1 MLSILPDP
9 KASRRSAK
17 ILSCCSVE
25 MDETSF
31 AFQVWR
37 STEDVQVSSKGVLLT
52 ILVGM
57 LGLPA
62 CLCAGQEPEKISN
75 TDQVHQSSTV
85 AKHNNAEEATEP
97 ASQSRDSR
105 YQLHPGDSLAIIFPL
120 TPEFNQPAVAIQPDG
135 YVTLQGL
142 GEVLVAGKTLPEF
155 RKLLRDSYAKIV
167 SPQTITVE
175 LKDFEKP
182 YFLVGGEVGHP
193 GKFEL
198 RSDTTVAA
206 AVAIA
211 GGFKDTAKHSQVL
224 LFRRVSDEWME
235 AKMLDMKKMLAAG
248 NLSED
253 PHLRPGD
260 MIYVPKN
267 ALSKIKP
274 FLPVP
279 GVGVAWNPIY

>member
-1 MLSILPDP
+1 MISNGIRLAVIATMLAP
-9 KASRRSAK
+9 
-17 ILSCCSVE
+17 
-25 MDETSF
+25 F
-31 AFQVWR
+31 ACV
-37 STEDVQVSSKGVLLT
+37 
-52 ILVGM
+52 
-57 LGLPA
+57 
-62 CLCAGQEPEKISN
+62 CAGQDSPKAN
-75 TDQVHQSSTV
+75 PTDQVSQSTSGISTGG
-85 AKHNNAEEATEP
+85 KEEADHP
-97 ASQSRDSR
+97 LPQARDSR

-120 TPEFNQPAVAIQPDG
+120 TPEFNQPTVAVQPDG
-135 YVTLQGL
+135 YVTLQGV
-142 GEVLVAGKTLPEF
+142 GEVPAAGKTLPEF
-155 RKLLRDSYAKIV
+155 RQLLQEAYAKIV
-167 SPQTITVE
+167 SPQAITVE

-198 RSDTTVAA
+198 RSDTTVAG

-211 GGFKDTAKHSQVL
+211 GGFKDSSKHSQVL

-235 AKMLDMKKMLAAG
+235 AKILDMKKMLASG

-279 GVGVAWNPIY
+279 GVGMYWNPAY

>member
-1 MLSILPDP
+1 VISNGMRLAVIASML
-9 KASRRSAK
+9 AS
-17 ILSCCSVE
+17 
-25 MDETSF
+25 F
-31 AFQVWR
+31 
-37 STEDVQVSSKGVLLT
+37 
-52 ILVGM
+52 
-57 LGLPA
+57 A
-62 CLCAGQEPEKISN
+62 CLCLGQDGPKAN
-75 TDQVHQSSTV
+75 PTDQVSQPTSGAPT
-85 AKHNNAEEATEP
+85 AGKEEAGHPLAQT
-97 ASQSRDSR
+97 RDWR
-105 YQLHPGDSLAIIFPL
+105 YQLHSGDSLTIIFPL
-120 TPEFNQPAVAIQPDG
+120 TPEFNQLVVAVQPDG
-135 YVTLQGL
+135 YITLQGV
-142 GEVLVAGKTLPEF
+142 GEVPAAGKTLPEF
-155 RKLLRDSYAKIV
+155 RKLLQEAYAKIV
-167 SPQTITVE
+167 SPQAITVE

-235 AKMLDMKKMLAAG
+235 AKTLDLKKMLSAG

-267 ALSKIKP
+267 AISKIKP
-274 FLPVP
+274 FVPIP
-279 GVGVAWNPIY
+279 GVGVALTPTY

>member
-1 MLSILPDP
+1 M
-9 KASRRSAK
+9 
-17 ILSCCSVE
+17 
-25 MDETSF
+25 TS
-31 AFQVWR
+31 
-37 STEDVQVSSKGVLLT
+37 EGVLLAT
-52 ILVGM
+52 LVCMVGP
-57 LGLPA
+57 LA
-62 CLCAGQEPEKISN
+62 CLSAGQEPAKISSS
-75 TDQVHQSSTV
+75 DQVALFPAAQSV
-85 AKHNNAEEATEP
+85 NAQEVNQP
-97 ASQSRDSR
+97 AGPSRESR
-105 YQLHPGDSLAIIFPL
+105 YQLHSGDSLTIIFPR
-120 TPEFNQPAVAIQPDG
+120 TPEFDQAAVAIQPDG

-142 GEVLVAGKTLPEF
+142 GEVLAAGKTLPEF
-155 RKLLRDSYAKIV
+155 RKLLQDAYAKIV

-211 GGFKDTAKHSQVL
+211 GGFKDTSKHSQVL

-235 AKMLDMKKMLAAG
+235 AKILDMKKMLAAG

-267 ALSKIKP
+267 FISKLKP

-279 GVGVAWNPIY
+279 GVGVAWNPLY

>member
-1 MLSILPDP
+1 MLLAIVASVLLPLACVCLGQDSHKSNP
-9 KASRRSAK
+9 
-17 ILSCCSVE
+17 
-25 MDETSF
+25 TN
-31 AFQVWR
+31 
-37 STEDVQVSSKGVLLT
+37 QVSQPT
-52 ILVGM
+52 
-57 LGLPA
+57 
-62 CLCAGQEPEKISN
+62 
-75 TDQVHQSSTV
+75 SSTLAGGKEQVGPLPV
-85 AKHNNAEEATEP
+85 A
-97 ASQSRDSR
+97 RDWR
-105 YQLHPGDSLAIIFPL
+105 YQLHAGDSLSIIFPL
-120 TPEFNQPAVAIQPDG
+120 TPEFNQPVVAVQPDG
-135 YVTLQGL
+135 YVTLQGV
-142 GEVLVAGKTLPEF
+142 GEVPAAGKTLPEF
-155 RKLLRDSYAKIV
+155 RQLLQEAYAKIV

-175 LKDFEKP
+175 LKNFEIP

-198 RSDTTVAA
+198 RSDTTVAG

-211 GGFKDTAKHSQVL
+211 GGFKDSSKHSQVL

-235 AKMLDMKKMLAAG
+235 AKILDMKKMLNAG

-279 GVGVAWNPIY
+279 GVGMYWNPAL